1 MRDDLKRL
9 NLQLFADGG
18 DGGGDGAGD
27 GAATAVVNAPDDAEA
42 RLRALGVPEEK
53 LAQRA
58 KRAGRQAARQ
68 QSATVVQAAPAPAQT
83 VTDNAADS
91 AAENTEGEKPQT
103 NQTQR
108 MSWDEIMADPEYNKK
123 MQETMQARLKS
134 AKNAEETLS
143 KLAPALEVLTRK
155 YGLDLEN
162 LDADKLSEAISNDDS
177 YYEDKAFEMGVSVE
191 TAKHIDQMER
201 ESARIK
207 AEEERSIR
215 EQKMHDHVASI
226 TQQAEALKAQF
237 PSFDLRE
244 EMQNPVFIR
253 MTSPDSGLT
262 VEDAYYAIHRKEIQA
277 AGMQA
282 AAQRTAQAI
291 SNNIRSGRSRPT
303 ENGTQSQAPS
313 TTTFDYAHATREQR
327 EQLKARIRA
336 AAAQGKKLY
345 PGQL

>member
-27 GAATAVVNAPDDAEA
+27 GAATTVANAPDDAEA
-42 RLRALGVPEEK
+42 RLRALGVPEER

-58 KRAGRQAARQ
+58 KRAAKRAAAQPMAQ
-68 QSATVVQAAPAPAQT
+68 QIATVEQT
-83 VTDNAADS
+83 EDKPEATDNTAEKGEGATP
-91 AAENTEGEKPQT
+91 ENT
-103 NQTQR
+103 QTQR

-134 AKNAEETLS
+134 AKSAEETLS

-201 ESARIK
+201 ENARTK
-207 AEEERSIR
+207 VEEERSIR
-215 EQKMHDHVASI
+215 EQKMHDHVVSI

-253 MTSPDSGLT
+253 MTSPDSGLS

-282 AAQRTAQAI
+282 AAQKTAQAI

-313 TTTFDYAHATREQR
+313 TTTFDYAHASKEQR